1 MWVAFLQ
8 SVIKQEEDVVEREEI
23 GVGEPDI

>member
-1 MWVAFLQ
+1 MWIALLQ

-23 GVGEPDI
+23 GVGEPDT